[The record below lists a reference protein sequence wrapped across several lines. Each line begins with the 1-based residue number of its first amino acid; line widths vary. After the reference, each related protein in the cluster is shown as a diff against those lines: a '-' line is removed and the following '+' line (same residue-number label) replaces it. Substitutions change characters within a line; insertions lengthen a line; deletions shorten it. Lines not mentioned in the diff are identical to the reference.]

1 MSGDTHVTVSS
12 VIPVLFNLT
21 NKILKENQDDSTLT
35 RNIKKYIIDYMEK
48 KYADNKTKE
57 ILNIATFLDP
67 RFKTDFV
74 EGVDLETVHDN
85 IIDQGMEIFSSHG
98 MSNATAGS
106 QTSLNGTQ
114 GDQEPPTKKKKLLL
128 FLQKETWSTNGTS
141 TSCNCT
147 PIQQLQAE
155 VEAYKISPKLGI
167 DSDET
172 PLMWWKNHSTVY
184 PLLGKLSRRYLCICA
199 TSCTSERQ
207 FSTSSNIVTSSR
219 SSLKPTK
226 VNMLVFFAQNL

>member
-1 MSGDTHVTVSS
+1 M
-12 VIPVLFNLT
+12 
-21 NKILKENQDDSTLT
+21 
-35 RNIKKYIIDYMEK
+35 
-48 KYADNKTKE
+48 
-57 ILNIATFLDP
+57 NIATFLDP
-67 RFKTDFV
+67 RFKIDFV

-85 IIDQGMEIFSSHG
+85 IIDQGMEIFSSQG
-98 MSNATAGS
+98 MSNARAGS

-114 GDQEPPTKKKKLLL
+114 GGQEPHIKLLL
-128 FLQKETWSTNGTS
+128 FLQKETGSTNGTS
-141 TSCNCT
+141 ASCNRT

-167 DSDET
+167 YSDET

-207 FSTSSNIVTSSR
+207 FSTSGNIVTSSR

-226 VNMLVFFAQNL
+226 VNMLVFLAQNL